1 MTDGM
6 STFSWGPARL
16 RLDFVLDAH
25 RRVRVAGL
33 PLVEVL
39 VAGYGRWAATERAI
53 GTVFGERMTY
63 QGHEESRADG
73 WLSLR
78 VDLADPDTGL
88 TSQVHLRSPE
98 GVAAIQSRVRL
109 ANRGERSLVLESVTS
124 LVLGGIA
131 DGDGGVAG
139 LDVWHADN
147 EWLAEGRW
155 QRRALRE
162 VLVDMNFGGRRQQ
175 ARSSFFRASQGTWST
190 GRHLP
195 AGALTA
201 DLPASVSFWP
211 LGLPGWTDPWIALG
225 LRGGRRPMWL
235 CGVVPARIPDRAH
248 APVPHLEGREAN
260 VGSCSRMTRRL

>member
-53 GTVFGERMTY
+53 GTVFGERMAY
-63 QGHEESRADG
+63 QGHEESREGG
-73 WLSLR
+73 WLCLR

-88 TSQVHLRSPE
+88 TAQVQLRSPE
-98 GVAAIQSRVRL
+98 GVAAIQSLVRL

-124 LVLGGIA
+124 LVLGGITDA
-131 DGDGGVAG
+131 DGGVAG

-195 AGALTA
+195 AG
-201 DLPASVSFWP
+201 
-211 LGLPGWTDPWIALG
+211 GLMARGSGRTLMWQVENPGGWRWEVGEYTGIAYLAMMGPTDRDHQWRHRLDPG
-225 LRGGRRPMWL
+225 EEFTT
-235 CGVVPARIPDRAH
+235 VPGA
-248 APVPHLEGREAN
+248 GRELGVSAA
-260 VGSCSRMTRRL
+260 